1 MEGRNGMLD
10 SSSDGGGK
18 EQQGGERREGLK
30 MVITTEIP
38 DTLHRKAEEFSRSY

>member
-18 EQQGGERREGLK
+18 EQQGGERREG
-30 MVITTEIP
+30 TE
-38 DTLHRKAEEFSRSY
+38 DGNYHRDSRYSAQEGRRIL